1 MERKNY
7 LMMLG
12 APKCGTTSLSAW
24 LGEQPYAALAQ
35 TKETLYFTDFAE
47 HSWHGPSADF
57 AARRPATVEAF
68 DAEFHHKPEAD
79 LRIEAS
85 TDNLSCV
92 AAAQNIARF
101 AQRDDVGEVWLVI
114 VLRDPIARI
123 VSEYEHTLR
132 MGWQSG
138 SLMQS
143 LQAEPERTAQNY
155 HPLFRHVDR
164 SSYATQI
171 ARYKALFGDRVLVLD
186 FHQIRELAERRR
198 VVEWMGYADA
208 GGPAEMQH
216 RNERSVVARPGTV
229 GLLEN
234 ETLQMLGRVVFP
246 KALRPAV
253 RRWITG
259 GQVERY
265 TPTAAETDFMRAA
278 LQDEITA
285 CVEDPD
291 IPTENWTVG

>member
-1 MERKNY
+1 MKPMRLLLNPQSSRYHAYK
-7 LMMLG
+7 
-12 APKCGTTSLSAW
+12 TSLSAW

-35 TKETLYFTDFAE
+35 TKETLYFTDFAD

-68 DAEFHHKPEAD
+68 DAEFHHKPEAE

-92 AAAQNIARF
+92 AAAQNIAQF

-143 LQAEPERTAQNY
+143 LKAEPERTAQNY
-155 HPLFRHVDR
+155 HPLFRHLDR

-171 ARYKALFGDRVLVLD
+171 ARYKALFGRVS
-186 FHQIRELAERRR
+186 QSLAPRCAAMDHRRAGGALHPNRRR
-198 VVEWMGYADA
+198 DRFHA
-208 GGPAEMQH
+208 Q
-216 RNERSVVARPGTV
+216 RLARRDRR
-229 GLLEN
+229 LH
-234 ETLQMLGRVVFP
+234 GRP
-246 KALRPAV
+246 
-253 RRWITG
+253 
-259 GQVERY
+259 
-265 TPTAAETDFMRAA
+265 
-278 LQDEITA
+278 
-285 CVEDPD
+285 
-291 IPTENWTVG
+291 